1 MAEEQPG
8 EEKSEGKGKAYVIKR
23 KSRMSTSAR
32 FGIGALVLGGFGV
45 VVYPY
50 VLPSGLFDRL
60 ETSRPDE
67 FQDPDDGSG
76 FGSIRPAETATEA
89 PIRAPEFDPGPIEN
103 ELEAQRLALEAQN
116 QRLAQDVAT
125 LQAQLAE
132 MANAEPDNSAAAAMA
147 EAIQA
152 VQAQNAALIAQ
163 LQEQMDNR
171 LAQADLEGQRRIAA
185 ERSARE
191 EAAAVADERDAAVEE
206 RARQASLQ
214 QQQLT
219 DLITQLQRENQAL
232 SDQMQGGMDDALR
245 EQAERDRLA
254 TEERER
260 RAVLEAR
267 QAEARARREA
277 QIASEAVVFDA
288 GGAVSPSPGDA
299 SVPAGSGAPVAL
311 TGDAASRAFVLE
323 GARPVTV
330 TSAEVIANP
339 GNTILQGT
347 IIQASL
353 ETAVDSSL
361 PGQIIAIV
369 NRPVWSFS
377 QSRVLIPQ
385 GSRLFGSYSS
395 DISLGQSR
403 ILVGWTRLVTPEGQ
417 SVELAAFGADDQG
430 RSGVKGEVNNRFG
443 LRFGTSAL
451 LSIIGAVPSL
461 ASVGQ
466 NSDAA
471 ATAVQNVGEN
481 FAETTNS
488 VIGEYATLPPIIS
501 LQPGAA
507 VSVIVD
513 RDLEFY

>member
-1 MAEEQPG
+1 MTEEQPG
-8 EEKSEGKGKAYVIKR
+8 KEATKDEGKAYVIKR
-23 KSRMSTSAR
+23 KRRMSTGAKL
-32 FGIGALVLGGFGV
+32 GIAALVLGGLGV
-45 VVYPY
+45 VLYPY
-50 VLPSGLFDRL
+50 VLPSDLFRGI

-67 FQDPDDGSG
+67 FQDADDGAG
-76 FGSIRPAETATEA
+76 FGPIRPTDTVTEA
-89 PIRAPEFDPGPIEN
+89 PIRTPEFDPGPIEN

-191 EAAAVADERDAAVEE
+191 EAAAAAELRDSEAAE
-206 RARQASLQ
+206 RARQSSLQ

-232 SDQMQGGMDDALR
+232 SDQMQGGMDEALR

-254 TEERER
+254 TEESAR

-267 QAEARARREA
+267 QAEARAQRET

-299 SVPAGSGAPVAL
+299 TAPASSGAPMDL
-311 TGDAASRAFVLE
+311 SGDAANRAFVLE
-323 GARPVTV
+323 GARPATA
-330 TSAEVIANP
+330 TTAEVIANP
-339 GNTILQGT
+339 GNMILQGT

-353 ETAVDSSL
+353 ETAVESRFQTQSGPPDDDS
-361 PGQIIAIV
+361 G
-369 NRPVWSFS
+369 NCD
-377 QSRVLIPQ
+377 
-385 GSRLFGSYSS
+385 G
-395 DISLGQSR
+395 
-403 ILVGWTRLVTPEGQ
+403 
-417 SVELAAFGADDQG
+417 
-430 RSGVKGEVNNRFG
+430 
-443 LRFGTSAL
+443 
-451 LSIIGAVPSL
+451 
-461 ASVGQ
+461 
-466 NSDAA
+466 
-471 ATAVQNVGEN
+471 
-481 FAETTNS
+481 
-488 VIGEYATLPPIIS
+488 
-501 LQPGAA
+501 
-507 VSVIVD
+507 
-513 RDLEFY
+513 

>member
-1 MAEEQPG
+1 MAKEQPG
-8 EEKSEGKGKAYVIKR
+8 KEATKDEGKAYVIKR
-23 KSRMSTSAR
+23 KRKMSVGAKL
-32 FGIGALVLGGFGV
+32 GIGALVLGGLGV

-50 VLPSGLFDRL
+50 VLPSDLFRGI

-67 FQDPDDGSG
+67 FQDPDAGAG
-76 FGSIRPAETATEA
+76 FGSIRPNDTAPEA
-89 PIRAPEFDPGPIEN
+89 PLRAPEFDPGPIEN

-132 MANAEPDNSAAAAMA
+132 MANAEPDDSAAAAMA

-191 EAAAVADERDAAVEE
+191 EAAAAAELRDSEAAE

-267 QAEARARREA
+267 QAEARAEREA
-277 QIASEAVVFDA
+277 QIASEAVVFDV
-288 GGAVSPSPGDA
+288 GGTVSPTSGDA
-299 SVPAGSGAPVAL
+299 PVPAGGGAPMAL

-323 GARPVTV
+323 GAQPVTV
-330 TSAEVIANP
+330 TTAEVIANP
-339 GNTILQGT
+339 SNTILQGT
-347 IIQASL
+347 IIEASL

-361 PGQIIAIV
+361 PGQIVAIV
-369 NRPVWSFS
+369 NRPVWSFD

-403 ILVGWTRLVTPEGQ
+403 ILVGWTRLVTPDGQ

-430 RSGVKGEVNNRFG
+430 RSGVTGKVNNRFG
-443 LRFGTSAL
+443 LRFGSSAL
-451 LSIIGAVPSL
+451 LSILGAVPSL
-461 ASVGQ
+461 PSVGQ

-481 FAETTNS
+481 FADTTNT

>member
-1 MAEEQPG
+1 MLVSGRGIP
-8 EEKSEGKGKAYVIKR
+8 
-23 KSRMSTSAR
+23 
-32 FGIGALVLGGFGV
+32 FG
-45 VVYPY
+45 
-50 VLPSGLFDRL
+50 
-60 ETSRPDE
+60 
-67 FQDPDDGSG
+67 
-76 FGSIRPAETATEA
+76 
-89 PIRAPEFDPGPIEN
+89 
-103 ELEAQRLALEAQN
+103 
-116 QRLAQDVAT
+116 
-125 LQAQLAE
+125 
-132 MANAEPDNSAAAAMA
+132 
-147 EAIQA
+147 
-152 VQAQNAALIAQ
+152 
-163 LQEQMDNR
+163 
-171 LAQADLEGQRRIAA
+171 
-185 ERSARE
+185 
-191 EAAAVADERDAAVEE
+191 
-206 RARQASLQ
+206 
-214 QQQLT
+214 
-219 DLITQLQRENQAL
+219 NQAL

-267 QAEARARREA
+267 QAEARAQREA

-288 GGAVSPSPGDA
+288 GRAVSPSPGDA

-323 GARPVTV
+323 GARPLTV

-353 ETAVDSSL
+353 KTAVDSSL

-369 NRPVWSFS
+369 NRPVKSFS

-403 ILVGWTRLVTPEGQ
+403 ILVGWTRLVTPDGQ

-430 RSGVKGEVNNRFG
+430 RSGVTGEVNNRFG
-443 LRFGTSAL
+443 LRFGSSAL
-451 LSIIGAVPSL
+451 LSIIGAAPSL
-461 ASVGQ
+461 AAAGQ
-466 NSDAA
+466 DSEIA
-471 ATAVQNVGEN
+471 ATAAERIGKN